1 MAIKI
6 KMKNIL
12 DVGTSIVLRKL
23 GFGKFDNLR
32 RLISIEEYGGEVPDM
47 DLWLIPADKYDEI
60 PKGYPV
66 TDIFGKTEPFA
77 GRKTCCKNDIG
88 PCGLL
93 PIGVLRPAEPE
104 EPATEAKFITAA
116 SIVLDGKTVMAGT
129 ECTDARML
137 HVAVEAKAGTG
148 NKITILSYDND
159 KELAEVHELCKR
171 LNLQPTV
178 HHVDKGPD
186 KFSVVSD
193 MPYTVIRTVARHLG
207 FACKILAD
215 MSTDN

>member
-77 GRKTCCKNDIG
+77 GRKTCCKNDRG
-88 PCGLL
+88 PGGLL

-104 EPATEAKFITAA
+104 EPATEAKFVTSS
-116 SIVLDGKTVMAGT
+116 SIMLDGKTIAAGT

-137 HVAVEAKAGTG
+137 VIAVEAKAD
-148 NKITILSYDND
+148 NVNNVTILTYDND
-159 KELAEVHELCKR
+159 QSLKELHELCKR
-171 LNLQPTV
+171 LDLQPTV
-178 HHVDKGPD
+178 HHVDNGPD
-186 KFSVVSD
+186 KFSVVSS
-193 MPYTVIRTVARHLG
+193 MSPNVIRAVAKHFG
-207 FACKILAD
+207 YTCKILAD